1 MKIPAI
7 LPVALLAAA
16 IVFASPVNYA
26 RAQAQCP
33 AGMMD
38 DPDNPGTC
46 ICETGTIPDPADST
60 MCIADPNPAPT
71 NPDSGN
77 ESSSSSSSNGS
88 KTTGAQRFALG
99 AGILILAG
107 GAFGVWENI
116 GDSPFLL
123 SPIADADADG
133 VFTSR
138 GARLDYRGN
147 DWTLWWSAEGI
158 RRAEDA
164 ATESRLGWGGEWQMD
179 DNIRLDAAAL
189 ITDETTDFRA
199 GAGAALDFHG
209 WVLRPSWR
217 VRAEALETGWDSRM
231 DADLAAEWTRL
242 GWSVRPSVGAT
253 GSLRN
258 VQADGAFMRV
268 RVERTLGW

>member
-7 LPVALLAAA
+7 LPIAMLAAA
-16 IVFASPVNYA
+16 IVFASPVQRVAY
-26 RAQAQCP
+26 AQAQTCLDQGMVVDPNDANACVACP
-33 AGMMD
+33 DGEVP
-38 DPDNPGTC
+38 DPDDTTNM
-46 ICETGTIPDPADST
+46 
-60 MCIADPNPAPT
+60 MCVAAPAPT
-71 NPDSGN
+71 PD
-77 ESSSSSSSNGS
+77 SSSSGSDAS

-107 GAFGVWENI
+107 GAFGVWESL

-123 SPIADADADG
+123 SPTVDADADG
-133 VFTSR
+133 ALNSH
-138 GARLDYRGN
+138 GARLDYRGD
-147 DWTLWWSAEGI
+147 DWKLWWSAEGF

-164 ATESRLGWGGEWQMD
+164 ATESRLGWGGEWRVD
-179 DNIRLDAAAL
+179 DNFRLNAAAL
-189 ITDETTDFRA
+189 VSDETTDFRA
-199 GAGAALDFHG
+199 GGGAALDFHG
-209 WVLRPSWR
+209 WVFRPSWQ

-242 GWSVRPSVGAT
+242 GWHVRPSVGAT

-258 VQADGAFMRV
+258 VEADGAFMRV

>member
-7 LPVALLAAA
+7 PPIALLAAA
-16 IVFASPVNYA
+16 IVFASPVHHA
-26 RAQAQCP
+26 RAQAQCQD
-33 AGMMD
+33 GMVED
-38 DPDNPGTC
+38 TNNPGTC
-46 ICETGTIPDPADST
+46 ICAEGTMEDPSDPT
-60 MCIADPNPAPT
+60 MCVPEEMTSDMT
-71 NPDSGN
+71 
-77 ESSSSSSSNGS
+77 SSNGS

-107 GAFGVWENI
+107 GAFGVWESL

-123 SPIADADADG
+123 SPTVDADADG
-133 VFTSR
+133 VLNSH
-138 GARLDYRGN
+138 GARLDYRGD
-147 DWTLWWSAEGI
+147 DWKLWWSAEGF

-164 ATESRLGWGGEWQMD
+164 ATESRLGWGGEWQVD
-179 DNIRLDAAAL
+179 DNFRLNAAAL
-189 ITDETTDFRA
+189 VSDETTDFRA
-199 GAGAALDFHG
+199 GGGAALDFHG
-209 WVLRPSWR
+209 WVFRPSWQ

-242 GWSVRPSVGAT
+242 GWHVRPSVGAT

-258 VQADGAFMRV
+258 VEADGAFMRV

>member
-7 LPVALLAAA
+7 LPIAMLAAA
-16 IVFASPVNYA
+16 IVFASPVHHA
-26 RAQAQCP
+26 RAQAQCQD
-33 AGMMD
+33 GMVED
-38 DPDNPGTC
+38 TNNPGTC
-46 ICETGTIPDPADST
+46 ICAEGTMEDPSDPT
-60 MCIADPNPAPT
+60 MCVPEEMTSDMT
-71 NPDSGN
+71 
-77 ESSSSSSSNGS
+77 SSNGS

-107 GAFGVWENI
+107 GAFGVWESL

-123 SPIADADADG
+123 SPTVDADADG
-133 VFTSR
+133 ALNSH
-138 GARLDYRGN
+138 GARLDYRGD
-147 DWTLWWSAEGI
+147 DWKLWWSAEGF

-164 ATESRLGWGGEWQMD
+164 ATESRLGWGGEWRVD
-179 DNIRLDAAAL
+179 DNFRLNAAAL
-189 ITDETTDFRA
+189 VSDETTDFRA
-199 GAGAALDFHG
+199 GGGAALDFHG
-209 WVLRPSWR
+209 WVFRPSWQ

-242 GWSVRPSVGAT
+242 GWHVRPSVGAT

-258 VQADGAFMRV
+258 VEADGAFMRV

>member
-16 IVFASPVNYA
+16 IVFASPVHHA
-26 RAQAQCP
+26 RAQAQTQCP
-33 AGMMD
+33 AGMVD
-38 DPDNPGTC
+38 DTNNPGTC
-46 ICETGTIPDPADST
+46 ICETGTILDPSDSTNMTCIADST
-60 MCIADPNPAPT
+60 
-71 NPDSGN
+71 NPDG
-77 ESSSSSSSNGS
+77 ETMDSSNGS

-107 GAFGVWENI
+107 GAFGVWESL

-123 SPIADADADG
+123 SPTVDADADG
-133 VFTSR
+133 VLNSH
-138 GARLDYRGN
+138 GARLDYRGD
-147 DWTLWWSAEGI
+147 DWKLWWSAEGF

-164 ATESRLGWGGEWQMD
+164 ATESRLGWGGEWRVD
-179 DNIRLDAAAL
+179 DNFRLNAAAL
-189 ITDETTDFRA
+189 VSDETTDFRA
-199 GAGAALDFHG
+199 GGGAALDFHG
-209 WVLRPSWR
+209 WVFRPSWQ

-242 GWSVRPSVGAT
+242 GWHVRPSVGAT

-258 VQADGAFMRV
+258 VEADGAFMRV